1 MIETIDDVLNTFDG
15 EVNGVITRQEF
26 NNMLRDP
33 YTRSYTPVIR
43 ETLNKKMQ
51 GQCIEDAYYLFKEMA
66 DEMKKH
72 CGGAYNF
79 YKCGSF
85 KSMALNQFCKN
96 NITVQPE
103 AIHNTEAS
111 WIEEGSSGGLM
122 YWEPYE
128 GPINEYDINS
138 LYSSIMQK
146 NQHYFPI
153 KEGEFTT
160 ISEVSNKMEHG
171 IYRCKITKEDDQP
184 YKFFRFNPKNKY
196 THVDIEVALA
206 YGLKVELIAD
216 DKPNALIYTK
226 DKLMNGAYLFKN
238 YIDELY
244 QLKMNKVVG
253 AKDLL
258 NVLWGGLCESTC
270 YKHAIEFDEEN
281 DISEAHIRKIN
292 VGDKIRVNCTY
303 FKKKQYKM
311 NWARIKPFILAYAR
325 SRMFFCFKK
334 FEPLIIRMHTDGIYL
349 KEQSTELKTGINI
362 GYLKYVGEW
371 HVNITG
377 INNLSKRKI

>member
-1 MIETIDDVLNTFDG
+1 
-15 EVNGVITRQEF
+15 
-26 NNMLRDP
+26 
-33 YTRSYTPVIR
+33 
-43 ETLNKKMQ
+43 
-51 GQCIEDAYYLFKEMA
+51 
-66 DEMKKH
+66 
-72 CGGAYNF
+72 
-79 YKCGSF
+79 
-85 KSMALNQFCKN
+85 
-96 NITVQPE
+96 
-103 AIHNTEAS
+103 
-111 WIEEGSSGGLM
+111 
-122 YWEPYE
+122 
-128 GPINEYDINS
+128 
-138 LYSSIMQK
+138 
-146 NQHYFPI
+146 
-153 KEGEFTT
+153 
-160 ISEVSNKMEHG
+160 
-171 IYRCKITKEDDQP
+171 
-184 YKFFRFNPKNKY
+184 
-196 THVDIEVALA
+196 VDIEVAVA